1 LNRLLEEVSSCET
14 RLAELRKSVAE
25 QSARV
30 EALAGQLSESRVRVA
45 RHMESRVKQELAS
58 LRMDQTRFQIQVR
71 SEGSESSLGPTGRD
85 HVEYLLSANQGEPL
99 LPLARVASGGELS
112 RVMLAMKTVL
122 AEADHVP
129 VLIFDEVDSG
139 IGGAVAAVMG
149 RRLRDLAD
157 YHQVFC
163 ITHLPQ
169 IASQAKCHFV
179 VEKAARQKRTVTRVR
194 QLDQAGRQEEIAR
207 MLGGLTITKAV
218 RQTAAEMIGEASRDR

>member
-1 LNRLLEEVSSCET
+1 
-14 RLAELRKSVAE
+14 
-25 QSARV
+25 
-30 EALAGQLSESRVRVA
+30 
-45 RHMESRVKQELAS
+45 MESRVKQELAS
-58 LRMDQTRFQIQVR
+58 LRMDQTQFQIQVH
-71 SEGSESSLGPTGRD
+71 SERDESALGPTGRD
-85 HVEYLLSANQGEPL
+85 RADYLLSANQGEPL

-122 AEADHVP
+122 AEADRVP

-139 IGGAVAAVMG
+139 VGGAVAAVMG

-169 IASQAKCHFV
+169 IASQAECHFV
-179 VEKAARQKRTVTRVR
+179 VEKAVKHKRTMTRVR

-218 RQTAAEMIGEASRDR
+218 RQTAAEMIGEASRNR